1 MRTFLTF
8 AALAATTAFAAPAAA
23 QSTPPSAPSQSQSE
37 VDATAVVVQAA
48 TIVGVDALDFGVVAA
63 SNVAGTVTVTPSA
76 TTTSVVGTGGAN
88 PLGGATAG
96 RFDGNGLPGQL
107 VQITVTGTPTLNH
120 TNGVDKVNFT
130 PNAYN
135 SGTITIPADG
145 LFRVLVGGTISVG
158 VNQAP
163 GRYEG
168 KVIVDADFQ

>member
-1 MRTFLTF
+1 MRFHLVL
-8 AALAATTAFAAPAAA
+8 AALAATTAFAAPATA
-23 QSTPPSAPSQSQSE
+23 QTPPSKPSQSRSE

-63 SNVAGTVTVTPSA
+63 SSVAGTVTVTPSA

-135 SGTITIPADG
+135 SGTITIPGDG

-163 GRYEG
+163 GRYDG
-168 KVIVDADFQ
+168 KVIVNADFQ